1 MSNYFVDGEL
11 TLPNKLGIEDPE
23 ELKRAEEEI
32 VSARMVELMSAP
44 ATLPFDFN
52 RLKWIHKKLFSDIYD
67 FAGKVRA
74 VRIAKEDS
82 VFCYPEYIENSQ
94 KEIFSHLE
102 KENYLVGLPRQA
114 FLVKFAKL
122 ADDLNALHP
131 FREGNGRAIRLF
143 LKQLA
148 EHADWYVAYEDMDGQ
163 ELLDANIKA
172 FKGDLKPLIQILDQ
186 HLIFL
191 NMICTIEP

>member
-1 MSNYFVDGEL
+1 MSNYFVEGEL
-11 TLPNKLGIEDPE
+11 TLPNKLGIEDAE

-32 VSARMVELMSAP
+32 VSARMVELMSTP
-44 ATLPFDFN
+44 PTLPFDFN
-52 RLKWIHKKLFSDIYD
+52 RLKWIHQKLFSDIYD

-82 VFCYPEYIENSQ
+82 VFCYPEYIEDSQ
-94 KEIFSHLE
+94 RDIFSHLKE
-102 KENYLVGLPRQA
+102 ENYLAGLPRKE
-114 FLVKFAKL
+114 FITKFAKL

-163 ELLDANIKA
+163 KLLEANIKA
-172 FKGDLKPLIQILDQ
+172 FKGDLNPLIEILDK
-186 HLIFL
+186 HLICL
-191 NMICTIEP
+191 NMICAIES